1 MDYQSRKIAYQNLLN
16 EIEIGG
22 EEHLKVIL
30 EDSDVYLKKANE
42 LRERVSS
49 DSFLTGGD
57 KEQILKKV
65 GEYVEKVTKN
75 RNNNFWNYALAFLS
89 GVAVGYIIP
98 HDVDNQKEFV
108 QDALRGF
115 YSEIERIKKSV

>member
-57 KEQILKKV
+57 KEQILKK
-65 GEYVEKVTKN
+65 
-75 RNNNFWNYALAFLS
+75 
-89 GVAVGYIIP
+89 
-98 HDVDNQKEFV
+98 
-108 QDALRGF
+108 
-115 YSEIERIKKSV
+115 SVNM